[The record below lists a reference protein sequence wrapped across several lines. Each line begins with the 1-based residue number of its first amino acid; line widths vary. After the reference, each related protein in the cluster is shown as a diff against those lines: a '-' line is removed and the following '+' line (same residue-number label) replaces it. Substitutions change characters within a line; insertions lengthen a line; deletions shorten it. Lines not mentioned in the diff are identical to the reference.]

1 MGGVATMNGADVEK
15 REETMVH
22 WENDSGYRCRRAKE
36 MKPRF
41 SSGKRMLIWA
51 PFAVVMFA
59 ATPLF
64 AAEGYVR
71 AGAAG
76 IFYNPSTTV
85 HSGGGTV
92 PGAESSIDPN
102 YTLAIDLGIYPF
114 EGHGLLDGLAFSLGL
129 GLPLKANVEGAG
141 SFEGAGTIAKSTY
154 GPAVLAAH
162 YHLRS
167 VPYVKPY
174 LGVGLTYAIIFDTED
189 GAMTDAS
196 VDPAFG
202 AVFVGGFDVPLGD
215 RFGLF
220 ADAKLVRLSVTANG
234 NIGGMATTS
243 DLTLNPVVVTI
254 GASARF

>member
-1 MGGVATMNGADVEK
+1 
-15 REETMVH
+15 MVH
-22 WENDSGYRCRRAKE
+22 CENDSGCRCRRAKV

-41 SSGKRMLIWA
+41 TFAKRMLIWA
-51 PFAVVMFA
+51 PIAVVMFA
-59 ATPLF
+59 ATPVF
-64 AAEGYVR
+64 AAEGYIR

-85 HSGGGTV
+85 HAGGGTV
-92 PGAESSIDPN
+92 PGAESSIDAN
-102 YTLAIDLGIYPF
+102 FTLALDLGIFPF
-114 EGHGLLDGLAFSLGL
+114 AGHGLLDGLAFSLGL
-129 GLPLKANVEGAG
+129 GLPLKATVKGAG
-141 SFEGAGTIAKSTY
+141 SFDGAGTLAKTTY

-167 VPYVKPY
+167 LPYVKPY
-174 LGVGLTYAIIFDTED
+174 LGAGITYAIIFDTED

-202 AVFVGGFDVPLGD
+202 AVFVGGVDVPLGD
-215 RFGLF
+215 RWGLF

-234 NIGGMATTS
+234 NFAGMPATT
-243 DLTLNPVVVTI
+243 DLTLNPLVITL

>member
-1 MGGVATMNGADVEK
+1 
-15 REETMVH
+15 MVH
-22 WENDSGYRCRRAKE
+22 WQNDSGCRRRGAKV

-41 SSGKRMLIWA
+41 TLGNRMLIWA
-51 PFAVVMFA
+51 PIAIVTFVAS
-59 ATPLF
+59 PLF

-85 HSGGGTV
+85 HAGGGTV

-102 YTLAIDLGIYPF
+102 FTLAVEIGIFPF
-114 EGHGLLDGLAFSLGL
+114 ADHGLLDGLAFSLGL
-129 GLPLKANVEGAG
+129 GLPLKASVDGAG
-141 SFEGAGTIAKSTY
+141 SVASAGTLATTTY

-167 VPYVKPY
+167 LPYVKPY
-174 LGVGLTYAIIFDTED
+174 IGAGITYAIIFGTED
-189 GAMTDAS
+189 GAMKDAS

-202 AVFVGGFDVPLGD
+202 AVFLGGVDVPLGD
-215 RFGLF
+215 RWGLF
-220 ADAKLVRLSVTANG
+220 ADAKLVRLSVTSKG
-234 NIGGMATTS
+234 NFAGMPTTT
-243 DLTLNPVVVTI
+243 DLALNPFVITL